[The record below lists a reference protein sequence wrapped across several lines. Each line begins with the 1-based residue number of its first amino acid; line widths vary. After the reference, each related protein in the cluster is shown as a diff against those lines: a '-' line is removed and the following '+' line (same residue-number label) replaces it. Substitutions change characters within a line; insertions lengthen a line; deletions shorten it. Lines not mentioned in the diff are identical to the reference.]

1 MPPSKNIKTDKSK
14 VVASKKTPESKPVE
28 ASKKSSHKEERKS
41 SHKEERKSSHKDKHK
56 SSRKE
61 ESDKEESDNDEVE
74 VVKKEKQKP
83 VEKKGSDK
91 GLNKETIS
99 VGLMFNVKPYKNW
112 LKTYYNNTGKNNVK
126 IMNAH
131 YMMASMN
138 EVLVFN
144 LLCGASEMIQK
155 QKTGLL
161 DLTLERFLMYIQRT
175 DNLLS
180 SFSRFHSRYEPGF
193 DYSKLIPLD
202 KNIVARFIEKKCFHK
217 NDALNINKDTLNY
230 LSYLIA
236 QTNTHC
242 AEIAYVF
249 SQYARKTTVTAD
261 GIKAAIQVFFN
272 GKVLIDIMTKLEQIT
287 RILKNKSKKDSDKDN
302 EDGKGGD
309 EDDDDNDEE
318 EEDNNDDD
326 DDDEEESDESDEE

>member
-1 MPPSKNIKTDKSK
+1 MPPSKNLKNDKSK
-14 VVASKKTPESKPVE
+14 VTKETP
-28 ASKKSSHKEERKS
+28 SKKSTQSEPVETSK
-41 SHKEERKSSHKDKHK
+41 K

-61 ESDKEESDNDEVE
+61 SRKEHRKTSRKEDSDSEEEVE
-74 VVKKEKQKP
+74 VKVKQKP
-83 VEKKGSDK
+83 AEKKGSDK

-99 VGLMFNVKPYKNW
+99 VGLMFNVKPYKTW

-138 EVLVFN
+138 EILVFN

-175 DNLLS
+175 DYLLT

-202 KNIVARFIEKKCFHK
+202 KNILARFIEKRCFHK
-217 NDALNINKDTLNY
+217 NDTLNINKDTINY
-230 LSYLIA
+230 ISYLVA
-236 QTNTHC
+236 QTNVQC

-249 SQYARKTTVTAD
+249 SQFARKTTVSAD
-261 GIKAAIQVFFN
+261 GIKAATQLFFS
-272 GKVLIDIMTKLEQIT
+272 GKVLTDIMTKHEQIT
-287 RILKNKSKKDSDKDN
+287 RILKNKSKKDSDKGEKE
-302 EDGKGGD
+302 EDS
-309 EDDDDNDEE
+309 EAEEE
-318 EEDNNDDD
+318 EEDVNESEGD
-326 DDDEEESDESDEE
+326 EESDDESEDE